1 MLLTGTTLLQ
11 VLHAVAKP
19 TKKVADGLN
28 TAKEAAMERREEK
41 RAAKEAARDSE
52 DFYSVTGKEDDIDI
66 VLDGEDRAL
75 QQRQRTREKLN
86 NLKRAFTEPYEEEV
100 WPEPGIDVEPA
111 VTATKE
117 KPTKP
122 QVQEVSLSDTGEVDV
137 LDIP

>member
-1 MLLTGTTLLQ
+1 M
-11 VLHAVAKP
+11 
-19 TKKVADGLN
+19 
-28 TAKEAAMERREEK
+28 
-41 RAAKEAARDSE
+41 
-52 DFYSVTGKEDDIDI
+52 
-66 VLDGEDRAL
+66 

-86 NLKRAFTEPYEEEV
+86 NLKRAFTEPYEEEA

-137 LDIP
+137 LV